1 MTFIELFSLMLFFVC
16 FMYPFYYGR
25 FRGKKTYEPPRYM
38 TINTAIEQLL
48 EIVQDREESGEFL
61 SIYII
66 V

>member
-16 FMYPFYYGR
+16 FMYPFYYGH
-25 FRGKKTYEPPRYM
+25 FRGKKAYEPPRYM

-48 EIVQDREESGEFL
+48 EIVQDREESGEQV
-61 SIYII
+61 YITL